1 MRLQEIEEVARNLEL
16 ALRKR
21 SDSEPPDLSSLRS
34 LNMSY
39 KAKMTEEL
47 SNSLE
52 TSAIPRERLEEEQE
66 VWGGGGRGGEGRGGE
81 GRGGEGR
88 GGEGRGRE
96 GGEERGGEGRGGEGR
111 GGEGR
116 GGEGRGGEGRGGEGL
131 GREGGEGEEEGLG
144 EGGREGQD

>member
-1 MRLQEIEEVARNLEL
+1 MTSVLFPLQTRLQEIEEVARNLEF

-52 TSAIPRERLEEEQE
+52 TSAIPRESLE
-66 VWGGGGRGGEGRGGE
+66 RY
-81 GRGGEGR
+81 
-88 GGEGRGRE
+88 
-96 GGEERGGEGRGGEGR
+96 
-111 GGEGR
+111 
-116 GGEGRGGEGRGGEGL
+116 
-131 GREGGEGEEEGLG
+131 G
-144 EGGREGQD
+144 EGGREGGRDGRTDGLCGPKQYVYQCFVCLFVCAQVSPEVVELRTTF

>member
-1 MRLQEIEEVARNLEL
+1 MTSVLFPLQTRLQEIEEVARNLEL
-16 ALRKR
+16 TLRKR

-66 VWGGGGRGGEGRGGE
+66 VWGGR
-81 GRGGEGR
+81 
-88 GGEGRGRE
+88 RGRD
-96 GGEERGGEGRGGEGR
+96 GSLFVISCCR
-111 GGEGR
+111 
-116 GGEGRGGEGRGGEGL
+116 
-131 GREGGEGEEEGLG
+131 
-144 EGGREGQD
+144 